1 MPENMSDTLPAFRR
15 AELPQQV
22 LAWLPLSLFFP
33 VGVMYGGVLLL
44 YIALLLSGD
53 YANKWRRVTAS
64 PLLLPVLALSTVSVI
79 VGVGQT
85 RPPGEFWSGFW
96 HYQTYLFLFPFLAV
110 GAGAWQQRAQKIFF
124 GGALY
129 AATLYYLNGL
139 QILPDNTLFRSYVV
153 YQGNKSILLGI
164 LLAVAAGWMLHAWR
178 WHKNHALWRA
188 LALLYVLGALLLMAK
203 TRTASLIFILLC
215 GLMLLR
221 NFSYSWKRLLPILL
235 LAIALAGGIKFV
247 ADLPPPATCLV
258 NDMREV
264 QQMPASKILWTR
276 AVCTVQQVRD
286 FGAGKKVSEDG
297 MRLEIYKVTA
307 QLIAEKPWSGHGIAN
322 WMPRYQARAQGMM
335 SESMTTPHNDYLLY
349 ATELGVFGLFAL
361 LWIWA
366 RQFILARQMRET
378 AHAEHAMPLAMLTLA
393 MLVGGMFNAILRDGV
408 FGMAFM
414 ILLAIPLAGANKNM
428 LSTNVTKNT
437 KEENS

>member
-1 MPENMSDTLPAFRR
+1 MPDKIPETLSETMSSSWR

-33 VGVMYGGVLLL
+33 VGVMYGGVLLF

-53 YANKWRRVTAS
+53 YANQWRRATGS
-64 PLLLPVLALSTVSVI
+64 PMLMPVLCLSAISVLIGVS
-79 VGVGQT
+79 QT

-110 GAGAWQQRAQKIFF
+110 GAGAWQQRARNVFF

-178 WHKNHALWRA
+178 WHKDHALWRA
-188 LALLYVLGALLLMAK
+188 LALLYVVGALLLMAK

-215 GLMLLR
+215 GLMLMR
-221 NFSYSWKRLLPILL
+221 NFSYSWKRLLPVLL
-235 LAIALAGGIKFV
+235 LAVALAGGIKWV

-258 NDMREV
+258 NDMRQV
-264 QQMPASKILWTR
+264 QQMPATKILWTR

-297 MRLEIYKVTA
+297 MRLEIYKVTG

-322 WMPRYQARAQGMM
+322 WMPEFQTRAKGLM

-349 ATELGVFGLFAL
+349 ASELGLFGLFAL
-361 LWIWA
+361 LWIWTK
-366 RQFILARQMRET
+366 QFVLAGQMRAT
-378 AHAEHAMPLAMLTLA
+378 PHAERAMPLVMLTLA
-393 MLVGGMFNAILRDGV
+393 MIVGGMFNAILRDGV

-414 ILLAIPLAGANKNM
+414 ILLAIPLAGVVKI
-428 LSTNVTKNT
+428 LSPA
-437 KEENS
+437 SGRGS